1 MYLTKSRFKIGISC
15 PTKLYYEV
23 HPDDFHN
30 NDDGNEF
37 MKALAKGGLQA
48 GELAKL
54 YYSGGVEIDGVS
66 KETQLEQTNIA
77 LRQDDVIIYEAA
89 IMVGI
94 NSLGQI
100 CQRKKEIRLISLR

>member
-23 HPDDFHN
+23 HPDDFQN

-54 YYSGGVEIDGVS
+54 EWVTTNKSTKFKP
-66 KETQLEQTNIA
+66 KE
-77 LRQDDVIIYEAA
+77 
-89 IMVGI
+89 
-94 NSLGQI
+94 
-100 CQRKKEIRLISLR
+100 